1 MYQLITGKVRFL
13 FYLNCQN
20 SNNYFSGI
28 VRNKARSLKMSLE
41 AFGTCGES
49 TKKKV
54 ALKKLLVN
62 MWLMCK
68 YIVGEYS

>member
-49 TKKKV
+49 TKEKKSGF
-54 ALKKLLVN
+54 KK
-62 MWLMCK
+62 
-68 YIVGEYS
+68 IVGKYVVDV